1 MFGIP
6 KKWAENGARAVAGL
20 GAAATLLG
28 SGVPA
33 VVKGN
38 TSLTKQLTDYSKD
51 VRLPETRRDIDRAL
65 RSGGRVNNAH
75 RLTGA
80 QQINPKDLKNL
91 KKK

>member
-6 KKWAENGARAVAGL
+6 KKWTEAGGRAAAGL

-33 VVKGN
+33 VVKSN
-38 TSLTKQLTDYSKD
+38 TDLTKQLTDYSKD
-51 VRLPETRRDIDRAL
+51 VRLPETKRDIDRSIG
-65 RSGGRVNNAH
+65 SGGRVNNAY
-75 RLTGA
+75 RLAGI
-80 QQINPKDLKNL
+80 QQVSSKELKNL

>member
-6 KKWAENGARAVAGL
+6 KKWTDAGGRAAAGL
-20 GAAATLLG
+20 GTAATLLG

-33 VVKGN
+33 VVQGN
-38 TSLTKQLTDYSKD
+38 TSLTKQLTHYSKH

-75 RLTGA
+75 RLAGT
-80 QQINPKDLKNL
+80 QQINPKDLKDL